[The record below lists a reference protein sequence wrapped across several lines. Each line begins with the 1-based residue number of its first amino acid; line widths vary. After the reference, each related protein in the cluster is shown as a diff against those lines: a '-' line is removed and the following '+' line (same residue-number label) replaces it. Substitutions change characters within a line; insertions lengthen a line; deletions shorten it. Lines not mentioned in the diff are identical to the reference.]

1 MRTRDI
7 LRAIKV
13 AENAKRKLDD
23 MNKKY
28 PKRYKEELEEI
39 GKSVISE
46 WYATYDPIYYD
57 RQMGLKHAWKVSL
70 NGMDYRV
77 DFGYELM
84 DTNYHQNTEIVFNNA
99 FMNGYHG
106 GSFNNGIPYWRTP
119 YPEFTAWG
127 RPALRSF
134 SPYTRMVSEMN
145 RKIKEID
152 KEKQDE
158 FDKEIEKVQKAI
170 NRLMW
175 GDKLWQKVL
184 TEMVA

>member
-1 MRTRDI
+1 MNMRTRDI
-7 LRAIKV
+7 IEVIHVVEKAKNKV
-13 AENAKRKLDD
+13 EK

-28 PKRYKEELEEI
+28 PKKYKEELEEI
-39 GKSVISE
+39 GRSVISE

-57 RQMGLKHAWKVSL
+57 RQMGLKNAWKVTL
-70 NGMDYRV
+70 NGMNYRV
-77 DFGYELM
+77 DFGSELM
-84 DTNYHQNTEIVFNNA
+84 NTSYNISTEYIFENS

-106 GSFNNGIPYWRTP
+106 GAMHNGIPYWRTP

-158 FDKEIEKVQKAI
+158 FDKQIAKVQKAI
-170 NRLMW
+170 NRL
-175 GDKLWQKVL
+175 K
-184 TEMVA
+184 

>member
-7 LRAIKV
+7 LEVIKTTERAKKRI
-13 AENAKRKLDD
+13 EN

-28 PKRYKEELEEI
+28 PQKYKEELEEI
-39 GKSVISE
+39 GRSVISE
-46 WYATYDPIYYD
+46 WYATYDPIFYN
-57 RQMGLKHAWKVSL
+57 RQMGLKHAWRVVL
-70 NGMDYRV
+70 NGTNYRV
-77 DFGYELM
+77 DFDPELM
-84 DTNYHQNTEIVFNNA
+84 DSSYDIDNEYIFENS

-106 GSFNNGIPYWRTP
+106 GAIHNGIPYWRTP

-134 SPYTRMVSEMN
+134 SPYSRMVSEMN

-158 FDKEIEKVQKAI
+158 FDKEIAKVQRAI
-170 NRLMW
+170 NRL
-175 GDKLWQKVL
+175 K
-184 TEMVA
+184 